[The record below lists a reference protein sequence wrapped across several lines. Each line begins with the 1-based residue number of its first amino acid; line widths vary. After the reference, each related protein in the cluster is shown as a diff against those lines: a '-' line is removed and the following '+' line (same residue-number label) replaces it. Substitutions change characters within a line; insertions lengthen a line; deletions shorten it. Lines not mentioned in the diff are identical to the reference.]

1 MPRADAILG
10 RASEHPRREIHAKLT
25 SVGDVGVEG

>member
-1 MPRADAILG
+1 MHSAGSILG